1 LCVAYILSIII
12 LDKKFE
18 AEVSAVKN
26 QLIELP
32 EKEPSEE
39 NPKQE
44 INSGPDQE
52 EKQSLLL

>member
-1 LCVAYILSIII
+1 LCVAYIVSIII

-26 QLIELP
+26 QLIELA
-32 EKEPSEE
+32 EKEASEE